1 MKRKILI
8 IIIAI
13 AVIFALAAP
22 SITAL
27 AGASQGRYCP
37 GHIEVKQGRI
47 PTRVFIRCWSG
58 SIPGSGTWPGTW
70 LWTSICRKGLV
81 VVNPVDGGGYRAY
94 CSK

>member
-13 AVIFALAAP
+13 AVIFALAVP

-37 GHIEVKQGRI
+37 GHIEVTQGRI

-58 SIPGSGTWPGTW
+58 PYPGSGTW
-70 LWTSICRKGLV
+70 LWTSICRKGTV
-81 VVNPVDGGGYRAY
+81 VVNPADGGGYRAY
-94 CSK
+94 CTR